1 MMSPL
6 KQTSY
11 FSLCVTVFTLG
22 SSLSDPRL
30 QRLTSDPSSQ
40 GGGAG
45 GESLQTLVLNNSQ
58 ATRDLR
64 GHLWTLQS
72 QVPKYNEMCLL
83 C

>member
-1 MMSPL
+1 MSLL

-11 FSLCVTVFTLG
+11 FSLRVTVFTLG

-30 QRLTSDPSSQ
+30 QRLTSDLSSQ
-40 GGGAG
+40 GGVAG
-45 GESLQTLVLNNSQ
+45 DGGLQTLVLNNSQ

-64 GHLWTLQS
+64 GRLWTLQS
-72 QVPKYNEMCLL
+72 QVPNYNRMCLS